1 MIDTGLYISFLLVS
15 SAVIVLPGPNV
26 LVVVATSLTQG
37 RVRGLQTIAGTIAA
51 MAIQLLVAAKG
62 TAMLAE
68 TLAEAFTALKW
79 FGAAYLIYLGLSR
92 FHAALAADGADG
104 LEIGSATG
112 SFGRGFIVAI
122 TNPKTIL
129 FFGAFLPQFT
139 SAALPVGTQI
149 AVLSVSFLVLA
160 LFFDCLYALAAG
172 SVSELAR
179 EPTFRRWLDGFA
191 GTLFLG
197 SGVGLAVAR
206 RVS

>member
-1 MIDTGLYISFLLVS
+1 MIDIGLYISFLLVS
-15 SAVIVLPGPNV
+15 AAVIILPGPNV
-26 LVVVATSLTQG
+26 LVIVATSLTQG

-79 FGAAYLIYLGLSR
+79 LGAAYLIHLGFSR
-92 FHAALAADGADG
+92 FRAALAADEAGA

-112 SFGRGFIVAI
+112 SFGRGFVVAI

-139 SAALPVGTQI
+139 SAALPIGSQI
-149 AVLSVSFLVLA
+149 AVLSVSFLGLA

-172 SVSELAR
+172 SVSKLAR
-179 EPTFRRWLDGFA
+179 KPVFRRWLNGCA
-191 GTLFLG
+191 GALFLG

-206 RVS
+206 RV